1 MKDSGVGVSLVVF
14 GRVCGVK
21 MCFIILF
28 TFWSLYFCLNS
39 EKCQTKGNMW
49 DICKKWT
56 AQVVVTKM

>member
-49 DICKKWT
+49 DISKRC
-56 AQVVVTKM
+56 AR